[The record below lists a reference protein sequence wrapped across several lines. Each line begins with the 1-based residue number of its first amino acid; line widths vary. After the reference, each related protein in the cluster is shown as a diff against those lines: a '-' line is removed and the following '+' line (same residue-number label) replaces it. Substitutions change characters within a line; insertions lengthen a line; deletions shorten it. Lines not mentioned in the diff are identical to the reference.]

1 MATHTA
7 KIEWV
12 RNEADDFPRG
22 KYSRGHLVI
31 FDGGV
36 SIPGSASPS
45 VVHPPYSVEAAADP
59 EEMLLAAL
67 SSCHM
72 LTFLDLARRA
82 GFIVD
87 SYIDKAEAG
96 LAKNSHGRMSLK
108 SATLHPRILFS
119 GDAPS
124 AEKLAE
130 LHHQSHELC
139 FIANSVNFPVEV
151 ASATE

>member
-1 MATHTA
+1 MTHTA
-7 KIEWV
+7 KIEWE
-12 RNEADDFPRG
+12 RNPEEDFAKG
-22 KYSRGHLVI
+22 KYSRGHLII

-45 VVHPPYSVEAAADP
+45 VVRPPYSVQAAADP
-59 EEMLLAAL
+59 EEMLIAAL

-82 GFIVD
+82 GFVVD
-87 SYIDKAEAG
+87 SYIDKAEGG
-96 LAKNSHGRMSLK
+96 LAKNDHGRMSLQ
-108 SATLHPRILFS
+108 SVTLRPQILFS

-124 AEKLAE
+124 TEQLAD
-130 LHHQSHELC
+130 LHHKSHELC